1 VKQWY
6 FVWILFFVHSALGQ
20 VSGEKIRSIPFIS
33 EAIHIDGFVTDQ
45 EWSAIDT
52 LPIYSHWPDFSVTPN
67 TRTLFRIA
75 YDESYLYF
83 SAVCYGDPGL
93 IQAPTFE
100 RDKLGMTMD
109 HVAIILDPYNDN
121 ENGVL
126 FAVTTTGSRIDLSI
140 NNDAQGEEPID
151 LSWNSFWEA
160 KVIVNDEGWMAEMR
174 IPFSSLRFQETDGIS
189 QMGMILYRYVPH
201 GRQMDIYPEIPPDW
215 GFWSFL
221 KPSQAQD
228 VTFEGIKNK
237 RPWITSPY
245 VLSKWGHHHVP
256 EGMGHPARI
265 VDRHLDA
272 GLAIQHAITNNMNMD
287 ITVNTDF
294 AQVEADDQV
303 INLSRFYLFFPEKRR
318 FFLERSSIM
327 EFGFENSNRLF
338 YSRRIGINNGEIIPL
353 WGGVRLVGRI
363 GNYDV
368 GLLTMQSR
376 EMELFASENFGVLRL
391 RKRISDNNSYIGG
404 IATSRTDFQGNVNLA
419 YGVDG
424 IINLFGND
432 YLKINLA
439 QSRSAQ
445 DTLVDGNEIKGNRNR
460 IYIQWQNR
468 SQVGF
473 NYSFSYSQA
482 DIHYNPGLG
491 FEERVNFKAFGDRIS
506 YGWFTERNPSL
517 RFVKLELKAN
527 AWITNTT
534 NRLESLMIAPELYV
548 EWYRRNLLR
557 ISLMRYDDRPPME
570 FHLSPDVLIEPG
582 NYLNNIGEITYATPP
597 VNFLAS
603 EFTVAGGSYYGGE
616 LITASVF
623 PTFILSKF
631 LTLSGFYQYN
641 QINFEDIPDYRS
653 HVGRFKVSTSLSVKY
668 SLNAFVQYNSV
679 SQLSFLNIRFRYNPK
694 DGNDLYLVYNET
706 LNIKGRN
713 DQLLPFSDFRV
724 FILKYVHTLHLGK

>member
-1 VKQWY
+1 MI
-6 FVWILFFVHSALGQ
+6 FSVHSVMGQ
-20 VSGEKIRSIPFIS
+20 AADQRLRSIPYIRES
-33 EAIHIDGFVTDQ
+33 IQLDGIVTDQ

-52 LPIYSHWPDFSVTPN
+52 LPLYSHWPDFSVNPN
-67 TRTLFRIA
+67 TRTLFRVA
-75 YDESYLYF
+75 YDETYLYF

-100 RDKLGMTMD
+100 RDKLAMTMD
-109 HVAIILDPYNDN
+109 QVALILDTYNDN
-121 ENGVL
+121 ENAVL

-140 NNDAQGEEPID
+140 NNDAQGEFPID

-160 KVIVNDEGWMAEMR
+160 KVSVNDEGWMAEMR
-174 IPFSSLRFQETDGIS
+174 IPFSSLRFQETDDMAE
-189 QMGMILYRYVPH
+189 MGMIVYRYVPH
-201 GRQMDIYPEIPPDW
+201 GRQMDIYPEVPPEW

-221 KPSQAQD
+221 KPSQAKD
-228 VTFEGIKNK
+228 VTFAGIKNK

-245 VLSKWGHHHVP
+245 VLSKWGHHHIT
-256 EGMGHPARI
+256 EGTGQPQRI
-265 VDRHLDA
+265 VDRQLDA
-272 GLAIQHAITNNMNMD
+272 GLDIQHAITNNMNMD

-368 GLLTMQSR
+368 GLMTMQSR
-376 EMELFASENFGVLRL
+376 EMELFPSENFGVLRL

-404 IATSRTDFQGNVNLA
+404 IATSRTDFKGNVNLT

-439 QSRSAQ
+439 QSRSSQ
-445 DTLVDGNEIKGNRNR
+445 DTLIDGNEFTGDRNR

-482 DIHYNPGLG
+482 DLQYNPGLG

-506 YGWFTERNPSL
+506 YGWFAHGNPTL
-517 RFVKLELKAN
+517 RSVLIDLKAN
-527 AWITNTT
+527 AWFTNTT
-534 NRLESLMIAPELYV
+534 NRLEGFMIAPELFV
-548 EWYRRNLLR
+548 EWNRRSFLR
-557 ISLMRYDDRPPME
+557 TSLMRFDDRPPRA
-570 FHLSPDVLIEPG
+570 FNLSPDVVIEPG
-582 NYLNNIGEITYATPP
+582 NYLNYTGEVTYATPS
-597 VNFLAS
+597 VNFLSS
-603 EFTVAGGSYYGGE
+603 EFTIAGGSYYGGE
-616 LITASVF
+616 LISASVF
-623 PTFILSKF
+623 PTFILSKY

-641 QINFEDIPDYRS
+641 QISFNDVPDYRS

-668 SLNAFVQYNSV
+668 SLNAFVQYNSLV
-679 SQLSFLNIRFRYNPK
+679 RLSYLNIRFRFNPK

-706 LNIKGRN
+706 FDHKVVRSHS
-713 DQLLPFSDFRV
+713 LPFSDYRM
-724 FILKYVHTLHLGK
+724 FILKYVHTFQFGK